1 MPKPA
6 AECSKCGKRSTVHR
20 TGLCEVCR
28 SNGPEYKARKRQYEM
43 SDKGKKRRKLM
54 LVGATTRVQNSGED
68 IKMLP
73 KISTSP
79 DITPPGTPPSPF
91 GGLPNYGVAT
101 PSNSMSVLVPTSQ
114 KVAGALLHNNTWE
127 MTHVE
132 KARGHV
138 MEFLIRKGMV
148 HPTASTRPSCA
159 ELQGYLRSLLSRYPC
174 DDLVVG
180 NTMREILDVFLIF
193 ITRCHLQDLAYVS
206 QQRASFLPMPVHSV
220 PMNMPT
226 PLPPPQTPTDRL
238 FDLACRSLELP
249 RAEGQT
255 HPASTTEE
263 IELPRLRNPIST
275 TE

>member
-1 MPKPA
+1 M
-6 AECSKCGKRSTVHR
+6 
-20 TGLCEVCR
+20 
-28 SNGPEYKARKRQYEM
+28 
-43 SDKGKKRRKLM
+43 
-54 LVGATTRVQNSGED
+54 
-68 IKMLP
+68 
-73 KISTSP
+73 
-79 DITPPGTPPSPF
+79 
-91 GGLPNYGVAT
+91 
-101 PSNSMSVLVPTSQ
+101 
-114 KVAGALLHNNTWE
+114 
-127 MTHVE
+127 E

-180 NTMREILDVFLIF
+180 NTMREVRRTQFILESNERQILDVFLIF

-249 RAEGQT
+249 RAEGQA